1 MCIRD
6 RKETVF
12 SYYDEWAERG
22 IVPEFDLTDTPV
34 WIMGNGQALR
44 RIIQNI
50 GISWLITCN
59 IIRYKVLTRSL
70 RFVKKY
76 CLIFVG
82 CMSHFLIVYIFEHI
96 EGKTTEKG

>member
-1 MCIRD
+1 MKKERQNLTQIL
-6 RKETVF
+6 KETVF

-50 GISWLITCN
+50 VKNGLDHGNKELKIQLKKKENRAKLVFKNRVEYRGSD
-59 IIRYKVLTRSL
+59 RSSKSL
-70 RFVKKY
+70 
-76 CLIFVG
+76 
-82 CMSHFLIVYIFEHI
+82 
-96 EGKTTEKG
+96 